1 MWAVSSLFGG
11 GGAKNKEAPKEAIIS
26 LRSHLN
32 TLEKKEAYLQ
42 KQIDDLTVIAK
53 KNATSN
59 QKAAMN
65 ALTRRKMLEKE
76 LDKLGGTR
84 TTIETQINAI
94 ENVNINYETM
104 KAMKQGAAAMK
115 QIHGSMNADKV
126 DATMDEIQNQIQLS
140 EEISDAIS
148 RPVGVAAE
156 IDEDELREELEA
168 MEQEELDNKMLG
180 AEAPPVHVPSNG
192 EVISAT
198 KSQAETDEE
207 AELRAL
213 QAEMAI

>member
-1 MWAVSSLFGG
+1 MA
-11 GGAKNKEAPKEAIIS
+11 
-26 LRSHLN
+26 
-32 TLEKKEAYLQ
+32 
-42 KQIDDLTVIAK
+42 
-53 KNATSN
+53 
-59 QKAAMN
+59 
-65 ALTRRKMLEKE
+65 ALTRRKLLEKE
-76 LDKLGGTR
+76 LDKLAGPR
-84 TTIETQINAI
+84 NTIETQINAI
-94 ENVNINYETM
+94 ENVNINFETM

-180 AEAPPVHVPSNG
+180 AEAPPVHVPS
-192 EVISAT
+192 T
-198 KSQAETDEE
+198 AEGK
-207 AELRAL
+207 
-213 QAEMAI
+213 

>member
-1 MWAVSSLFGG
+1 MA
-11 GGAKNKEAPKEAIIS
+11 
-26 LRSHLN
+26 
-32 TLEKKEAYLQ
+32 
-42 KQIDDLTVIAK
+42 
-53 KNATSN
+53 
-59 QKAAMN
+59 
-65 ALTRRKMLEKE
+65 ALTRRKLLEKE
-76 LDKLGGTR
+76 LDKLAGPR

-94 ENVNINYETM
+94 ENVNINFETM

-180 AEAPPVHVPSNG
+180 AEAPPVHVPNSAEGNCCMIELVTDTLG
-192 EVISAT
+192 VTRISQPKT
-198 KSQAETDEE
+198 QVENDDE